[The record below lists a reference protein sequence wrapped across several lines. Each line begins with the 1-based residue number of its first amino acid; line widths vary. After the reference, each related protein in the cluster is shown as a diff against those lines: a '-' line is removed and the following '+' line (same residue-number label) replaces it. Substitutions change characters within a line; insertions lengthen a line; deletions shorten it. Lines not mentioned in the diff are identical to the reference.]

1 MGSLPRESSS
11 VELELQSIGHSRF
24 RISPEDGYAQL
35 CSSAFAFCMFSGW
48 RTQMHNNIS
57 ITIQILLARFNG
69 QLLIPFTSAAQ
80 AAGFASQ
87 TARNLASR
95 GKFPIPTALN
105 EQGSRRFI
113 HVQDLADYIDA
124 RRSIALKP
132 KRGRPTKES
141 KLSNVAVGA

>member
-1 MGSLPRESSS
+1 
-11 VELELQSIGHSRF
+11 
-24 RISPEDGYAQL
+24 
-35 CSSAFAFCMFSGW
+35 
-48 RTQMHNNIS
+48 MHNIS
-57 ITIQILLARFNG
+57 VTIQILLARFDG
-69 QLLIPFTSAAQ
+69 QLLIPFVQGAE
-80 AAGFASQ
+80 AAGFKEQ

-95 GKFPIPTALN
+95 KEFPIPTVLN

-113 HVQDLADYIDA
+113 HIQDLADYIDA

>member
-1 MGSLPRESSS
+1 
-11 VELELQSIGHSRF
+11 
-24 RISPEDGYAQL
+24 
-35 CSSAFAFCMFSGW
+35 
-48 RTQMHNNIS
+48 MHNNVS

-69 QLLIPFTSAAQ
+69 QLLIPFASGAE
-80 AAGFASQ
+80 AAGFAEQ

-95 GKFPIPTALN
+95 GKFPIPTATN

-113 HVQDLADYIDA
+113 HIQDLADYIDA

-141 KLSNVAVGA
+141 KFSNISSVE

>member
-1 MGSLPRESSS
+1 
-11 VELELQSIGHSRF
+11 
-24 RISPEDGYAQL
+24 
-35 CSSAFAFCMFSGW
+35 
-48 RTQMHNNIS
+48 MHNNVS

-69 QLLIPFTSAAQ
+69 QLLIPFASGAE
-80 AAGFASQ
+80 AAGFAEQ

-95 GKFPIPTALN
+95 GKFPIPTATN

-113 HVQDLADYIDA
+113 HIQDLADYIDA

-141 KLSNVAVGA
+141 KLSNIAVGA